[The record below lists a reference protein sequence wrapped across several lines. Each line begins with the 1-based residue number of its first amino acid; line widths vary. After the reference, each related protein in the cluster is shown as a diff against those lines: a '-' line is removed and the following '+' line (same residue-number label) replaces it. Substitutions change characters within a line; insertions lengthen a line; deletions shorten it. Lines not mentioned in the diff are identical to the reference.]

1 MIWYSHLFKNFAQFV
16 VIRTVKGFHVV
27 KEAEIDVYLEF
38 YCFFCDLADVDNL
51 ISGSSV
57 FFKGILKVF
66 KDILF

>member
-57 FFKGILKVF
+57 FSKCRLSI
-66 KDILF
+66 